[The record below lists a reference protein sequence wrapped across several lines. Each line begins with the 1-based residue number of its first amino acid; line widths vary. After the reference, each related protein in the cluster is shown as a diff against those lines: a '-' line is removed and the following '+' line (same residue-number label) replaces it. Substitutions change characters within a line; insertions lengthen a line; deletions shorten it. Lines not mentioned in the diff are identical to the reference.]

1 MCVYPVT
8 SVPVINS
15 LLRSG
20 FRKLGLDVHRHH
32 PGVGGNT
39 ADSDF
44 SDADRALIKR
54 VKPFTMTTPER
65 IVGLRAAVQYVC
77 ANRLPGD
84 FVECGVWR
92 GGSTMAA
99 ALTFMEMGDTSRDLW
114 LFDTFEGMPPPK
126 DMDVRYDG
134 VSAQA
139 LLGTHAK
146 TTDDHYWA
154 IAPLNE
160 VHANLTAT
168 GYPSEKWHC
177 IKGRVE
183 ETIPA
188 QAPADIALLRLDT
201 DWYESTKHELDHLYR
216 RVTPGGVVIIDD
228 YGWYR
233 GARQATDEFL
243 AALPFKPLLNRLDRT
258 GRLLIKPA

>member
-1 MCVYPVT
+1 MI
-8 SVPVINS
+8 SSFI
-15 LLRSG
+15 RSG
-20 FRKLGLDVHRHH
+20 IRKLGFEVSRYR
-32 PGVGGNT
+32 PGASGSAAN
-39 ADSDF
+39 ADF
-44 SDADRALIKR
+44 SEADRALVKR

-65 IVGLRAAVQYVC
+65 IVGLRAAAKYVC

-92 GGSTMAA
+92 GGSSMAA

-114 LFDTFEGMPPPK
+114 LFDTFEGMPPPQAV
-126 DMDVRYDG
+126 DVRYDG

-139 LLGTHAK
+139 LLDSHAR

-154 IAPLNE
+154 VAPLEDVN
-160 VHANLTAT
+160 ANLTAI
-168 GYPSEKWHC
+168 GYPREKWHC

-188 QAPADIALLRLDT
+188 QAPASIALLRLDT
-201 DWYESTKHELDHLYR
+201 DWYESTKHELEHLYR
-216 RVTPGGVVIIDD
+216 RVTPGGVIIIDD
-228 YGWYR
+228 YGWYD
-233 GARQATDEFL
+233 GARKAVDEFL
-243 AALPFKPLLNRLDRT
+243 GTLAFKPLLNRLDQT

>member
-1 MCVYPVT
+1 MLT
-8 SVPVINS
+8 S

-20 FRKLGLDVHRHH
+20 FRKLGLEVRRHY
-32 PGVGGNT
+32 PGAVENS

-65 IVGLRAAVQYVC
+65 IMGLRAAVQYVC

-99 ALTFMEMGDTSRDLW
+99 ALTFLEMGDTARDLW

-126 DMDVRYDG
+126 DQDVRYDG
-134 VSAQA
+134 VPAQA
-139 LLGTHAK
+139 LLDSHAK
-146 TTDDHYWA
+146 TADDLYWA
-154 IAPLNE
+154 IAPLEAVN
-160 VHANLTAT
+160 ANLSST
-168 GYPSEKWHC
+168 GYPREKWHC

-188 QAPADIALLRLDT
+188 QAPAGIALLRLDT
-201 DWYESTKHELDHLYR
+201 DWYESTRHELAHLYH

-243 AALPFKPLLNRLDRT
+243 ATLPFKPLLNRLDRT